1 MSIGASIGS
10 KVRQK
15 YGKKFLYWAIMS
27 IGKLSIGALYISIG
41 TLSIMGHT
49 CTFWSIKG
57 KFIGTISAGTQYLI
71 IRSFLLY
78 WDTIYWGHYVYLLRK
93 YALRRPQPERTKTS
107 RPSKSGRQTNQK
119 AAAWRYIYWDMLRSK
134 DFISITVSILG
145 HIAWTVMDR
154 VTTRGLVNLYPAV
167 KVVPSMTDLLC
178 LLAIGVNPQ
187 LIWGVKGRQQQQT
200 HFLSDRQLFSIP

>member
-1 MSIGASIGS
+1 
-10 KVRQK
+10 
-15 YGKKFLYWAIMS
+15 MS

-49 CTFWSIKG
+49 CTFWGIKG

-78 WDTIYWGHYVYLLRK
+78 WDTIYCGHYVYLLRK

-107 RPSKSGRQTNQK
+107 RPSKSGVALYLLGHAR
-119 AAAWRYIYWDMLRSK
+119 

-167 KVVPSMTDLLC
+167 KAVPR
-178 LLAIGVNPQ
+178 A
-187 LIWGVKGRQQQQT
+187 K
-200 HFLSDRQLFSIP
+200 LFMFQRTLETPK

>member
-49 CTFWSIKG
+49 CTFWGIKG

-78 WDTIYWGHYVYLLRK
+78 WDTIY
-93 YALRRPQPERTKTS
+93 
-107 RPSKSGRQTNQK
+107 
-119 AAAWRYIYWDMLRSK
+119 
-134 DFISITVSILG
+134 
-145 HIAWTVMDR
+145 
-154 VTTRGLVNLYPAV
+154 
-167 KVVPSMTDLLC
+167 
-178 LLAIGVNPQ
+178 
-187 LIWGVKGRQQQQT
+187 
-200 HFLSDRQLFSIP
+200 